1 MSNTVRRRAV
11 CLTAAAC
18 LVVSGCSASP
28 AADSTSHE
36 TANFSFTLPRG
47 LTMQSKP
54 ESVLWD
60 YTACDDASG
69 YTISFHDVDMGY
81 QPAEFLQNDFREGEA
96 EWETG
101 EAGSLQYSG
110 WTADTNDGFLLRFAA
125 GTEGRLL
132 HIEGKIPQKKKRRAK
147 KQIMQ
152 IIKSASYIGLPSGA
166 GSITK
171 NGMTVDYSDFW
182 APNTGAAANDYIIAL
197 HPAKPVD
204 DALSFSLVRTDE
216 PQCSAEES
224 ARNIIAFAE
233 EHMPGHYEV
242 AEVLQQEFLGREA
255 WTAREIYAGSGMRLY
270 QDTVAFMENGSLYMA
285 NLLYSE
291 DSREIMELALRGIT
305 LQTD

>member
-1 MSNTVRRRAV
+1 MSNTLRRRAV

-18 LVVSGCSASP
+18 LAVSGCAAPQHADGSA
-28 AADSTSHE
+28 HE
-36 TANFSFTLPRG
+36 TANFSFELPHG

-60 YTACDDASG
+60 YTACDDTYG

-96 EWETG
+96 NWETG
-101 EAGSLQYSG
+101 EAGILQYSG
-110 WTADTNDGFLLRFAA
+110 WTVDTDDGFLLRYAA

-132 HIEGKIPQKKKRRAK
+132 HIEGKIPKKKKRRAK

-152 IIKSASYIGLPSGA
+152 IIGSASYIGLPPGA

-171 NGMTVDYSDFW
+171 DGMTVDYSDFW
-182 APNTGAAANDYIIAL
+182 APSTGFAANDYIITL

-204 DALSFSLVRTDE
+204 DALSFSLTRTDD
-216 PQCSAEES
+216 PQCSPEES

-270 QDTVAFMENGSLYMA
+270 QDTVTFMENGSLYMA

-291 DSREIMELALRGIT
+291 DSREIMEQALRGIT